1 MNVYH
6 TTRPDWVDKVQ
17 DLKPGQH
24 RRIADGRRASFN
36 GKGYFLWD
44 FREQTGEVWEPQL
57 SLSEKLEAMAA
68 VNAAGWEAASTTAQ
82 PEPRMYHLKDWPS
95 EARIWL
101 HQASLSN
108 HDILNI
114 NAYWNSRI
122 DRVVLPYTTLMGQSA
137 WIARAVLPGT
147 GPKYLFPRGIS
158 RGGGALVSG
167 DPPTK
172 KVVITED
179 LLSAYR
185 VSWAT
190 GMDAVAAQGTSL
202 DRSAQAI
209 IATQYREAFVW
220 LDPDGPGIR
229 GAKEISRS
237 LGAFDI
243 PVNRVNSERDPKLL
257 TDEAILLLIGKG

>member
-1 MNVYH
+1 MWHTASLTSWILGKIAAANCVTGPASAGAQGIKMNVYH

-95 EARIWL
+95 EARVWL

-114 NAYWNSRI
+114 NAY
-122 DRVVLPYTTLMGQSA
+122 
-137 WIARAVLPGT
+137 
-147 GPKYLFPRGIS
+147 
-158 RGGGALVSG
+158 
-167 DPPTK
+167 
-172 KVVITED
+172 
-179 LLSAYR
+179 
-185 VSWAT
+185 
-190 GMDAVAAQGTSL
+190 
-202 DRSAQAI
+202 
-209 IATQYREAFVW
+209 
-220 LDPDGPGIR
+220 
-229 GAKEISRS
+229 
-237 LGAFDI
+237 
-243 PVNRVNSERDPKLL
+243 
-257 TDEAILLLIGKG
+257 